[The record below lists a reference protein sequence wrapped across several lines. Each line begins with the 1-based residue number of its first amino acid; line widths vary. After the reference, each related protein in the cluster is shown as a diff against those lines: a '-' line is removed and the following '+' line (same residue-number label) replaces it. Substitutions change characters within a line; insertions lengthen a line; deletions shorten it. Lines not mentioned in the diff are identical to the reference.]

1 MDGAEQIAWQVPPRA
16 ERRETASRCRT
27 HRPLQTGRPATPKP
41 PANTP
46 TAANGAK
53 QQRLRTALSQSS
65 KLCSPRA
72 DSPDSPRSRQ
82 DDDQIDGRSHQRVW
96 HLQARLLCCTGW
108 IQNNVNRHP
117 IAGRFRGFLPVVV
130 DVETGGFDP
139 QRHALLEIAA
149 VVIRMEA
156 DGWLKP
162 GPTLACHVLPFIGAE
177 MDPRALAFNK
187 IDPEHPFRDAVAE
200 QDALNRILTPIRKA
214 VSTSGCNRAILVGH
228 NAHFDLGFV
237 KAAVE
242 RTNYKR
248 NPFHAFSV
256 FDTVSLAGL
265 VVRSDRSGQSRAS
278 GGTGLGRLR
287 RPLGDLRCRTDCR
300 VVLHHRQPMAHA
312 RSEQRL
318 PRLGCLMTAR
328 APETAR
334 GPTGRY
340 TTVCLERRDLSGVR
354 PAPA

>member
-1 MDGAEQIAWQVPPRA
+1 MLHRMDTEQRQ
-16 ERRETASRCRT
+16 
-27 HRPLQTGRPATPKP
+27 
-41 PANTP
+41 P
-46 TAANGAK
+46 T
-53 QQRLRTALSQSS
+53 
-65 KLCSPRA
+65 
-72 DSPDSPRSRQ
+72 
-82 DDDQIDGRSHQRVW
+82 
-96 HLQARLLCCTGW
+96 
-108 IQNNVNRHP
+108 P

-130 DVETGGFDP
+130 DVETAGFDP

-149 VVIRMEA
+149 VVIRMDA

-177 MDPRALAFNK
+177 IDPRALAFNK

-214 VSTSGCNRAILVGH
+214 VSASGCNRAILVGH

-265 VVRSDRSGQSRAS
+265 IYGQTVLAKAVRAAELPWDDAAAHSAIYDAEKTAELFCTIVNRWRTLELGGGYPAS
-278 GGTGLGRLR
+278 
-287 RPLGDLRCRTDCR
+287 
-300 VVLHHRQPMAHA
+300 VA
-312 RSEQRL
+312 
-318 PRLGCLMTAR
+318 
-328 APETAR
+328 
-334 GPTGRY
+334 
-340 TTVCLERRDLSGVR
+340 
-354 PAPA
+354 